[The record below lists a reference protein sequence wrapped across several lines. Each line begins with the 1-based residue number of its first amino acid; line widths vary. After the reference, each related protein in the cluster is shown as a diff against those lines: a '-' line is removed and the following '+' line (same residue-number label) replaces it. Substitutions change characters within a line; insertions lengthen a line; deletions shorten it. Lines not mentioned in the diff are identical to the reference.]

1 MIYMIDR
8 LIAYNNMCLLVTD
21 KVKIPVKTDRLFI
34 AMLRW
39 KFDRK
44 IEN

>member
-8 LIAYNNMCLLVTD
+8 LISYRCLLLTD
-21 KVKIPVKTDRLFI
+21 KVWIPVKTDRLFI